1 MDSFQ
6 DTNTVAYS
14 RPSVGV
20 DAIVE
25 AADAFAFE
33 EAYGQTNVVVSDP
46 KVLEFVDLIL
56 WKPWNV
62 IN

>member
-6 DTNTVAYS
+6 DTNTVAYN

-20 DAIVE
+20 DVIVE
-25 AADAFAFE
+25 AADAFAFV
-33 EAYGQTNVVVSDP
+33 EAYGQTNVAVSDP

-56 WKPWNV
+56 
-62 IN
+62 